1 MGILLTVI
9 FALSLLLS
17 VIILIYTL
25 VVRSWKSFLSLG
37 IVTLPISL
45 YFFSGEP
52 PIQFV
57 GFLSVICFVVALLIF
72 SLKKRKTVY

>member
-45 YFFSGEP
+45 YFFQVNHLYS
-52 PIQFV
+52 
-57 GFLSVICFVVALLIF
+57 LSDF
-72 SLKKRKTVY
+72 SQ